1 MDSVFFEKVDIAQEF
16 QLFYKIQNGILV
28 KNPLKSKN
36 CFLPFCVKITYIPV
50 HWRITMK
57 LSQYN
62 IVTPEVFYNPSPA
75 LLYEH
80 AVLFEKD
87 TRITE
92 TGALVAFSGEKTGRC
107 PSDKRIVKEGTSQ
120 NDIDWGDVNIAF
132 EKESFLLNRDTALSY
147 LNTLPRIYVVDSYAG
162 WDNKN
167 RIKVRVIC
175 SRPYHAL
182 FMNNMLITPTES
194 ELKEFGE
201 PDYTIINAGSTA
213 ANKQVKGVTSNTSVS
228 LDFES
233 KEMIILGT
241 DYAGEM
247 KKGVF
252 TIMNYLLPKKDI
264 LTMHCSVNEGSDND
278 VSIFCGLSGTGKTT
292 LSADANR
299 KLIGDDEHYWT
310 EEGLF
315 NIEGGCYAKCDN
327 LSQETE
333 PEIYQAIRF
342 GALLE
347 NVVLDEKTRKVD
359 YRDLSITQNTRA
371 SYKINHIPNAKIPC
385 RAKHAKNIIFLTA
398 DAYGIFPPVSKLTV
412 EQAMYF
418 FVNGYTAKVAGTEMG
433 VKEPKATFSACYGA
447 PFMVWHPQTYANL
460 LAKKIKTHQCSV
472 WLVNTGWT
480 GGKFGEGQRISLKY
494 TRALIDAIHN
504 ESLEK
509 VQFEKIETFDLS
521 IPKSVENVPT
531 EILNPRKTWNN
542 SSQYDATYRELK
554 SLFDENNKKFLK

>member
-1 MDSVFFEKVDIAQEF
+1 MTKV
-16 QLFYKIQNGILV
+16 
-28 KNPLKSKN
+28 
-36 CFLPFCVKITYIPV
+36 
-50 HWRITMK
+50 
-57 LSQYN
+57 YN
-62 IVTPEVFYNPSPA
+62 IDKPEIYFNPAPA

-80 AVLFEKD
+80 AVLFEKE

-107 PSDKRIVKEGTSQ
+107 PEDKRIVKESTTER
-120 NDIDWGDVNIAF
+120 DIDWGKVNIPF
-132 EKESFLLNRDTALSY
+132 ERESFLQNKEIALNF
-147 LNTLPRIYVVDSYAG
+147 LNTRPRVYVVDCFAG
-162 WDNKN
+162 WDPKN

-182 FMNNMLITPTES
+182 FMNNMLITPTED
-194 ELKEFGE
+194 ELKSFGE
-201 PDYTIINAGSTA
+201 PDYTIINAGSTN
-213 ANKQVKGVTSNTSVS
+213 ANPNVKGVTSSTSVC
-228 LDFES
+228 LDFEL

-252 TIMNYLLPKKDI
+252 TIMNYILPKKDI
-264 LTMHCSVNEGSDND
+264 LTMHCSVNEGDNKD

-292 LSADANR
+292 LSADPHR

-310 EEGLF
+310 EDGLF

-333 PEIYQAIRF
+333 PEIYGAIGF

-347 NVVLDEKTRKVD
+347 NVVINEKTRKVD
-359 YRDLSITQNTRA
+359 FSDLSLTQNTRA
-371 SYKINHIPNAKIPC
+371 SYKINAIPNAKIPC
-385 RAKHAKNIIFLTA
+385 RTSAAKNMIFLTA
-398 DAYGIFPPVSKLTV
+398 DAYGVFPPISKLTV

-447 PFMVWHPQTYANL
+447 PFMVWHPLTYASL
-460 LAKKIKTHQCSV
+460 LARKIKSSNCDV

-480 GGKFGEGQRISLKY
+480 GGKYGEGHRISLKH
-494 TRALIDAIHN
+494 TRAILDAIHSG
-504 ESLEK
+504 SLDK
-509 VQFEKIETFDLS
+509 AQWEKIEAFDLT
-521 IPKSVENVPT
+521 IPKFVDNVPT
-531 EILNPRKTWNN
+531 EILNPKKTWKS
-542 SSQYDATYRELK
+542 SSQYDDTYRTLK
-554 SLFDENNKKFLK
+554 NLFDENNKKFAK

>member
-1 MDSVFFEKVDIAQEF
+1 MKLEQ
-16 QLFYKIQNGILV
+16 YKING
-28 KNPLKSKN
+28 
-36 CFLPFCVKITYIPV
+36 
-50 HWRITMK
+50 
-57 LSQYN
+57 
-62 IVTPEVFYNPSPA
+62 PEIFYNPTPA
-75 LLYEH
+75 MLYEH
-80 AVLFEKD
+80 AVLFEKE

-107 PSDKRIVKEGTSQ
+107 PEDKRIVKEGSTE
-120 NDIDWGDVNIAF
+120 NDIDWGKVNIPF
-132 EKESFLLNRDTALSY
+132 ERESFLKNKEIALNF
-147 LNTLPRIYVVDSYAG
+147 LNTRPRVYVVDSYAG
-162 WDNKN
+162 WDPKN

-182 FMNNMLITPTES
+182 FMYNMLITPTES
-194 ELKEFGE
+194 ELKSFGE
-201 PDYTIINAGSTA
+201 PDYTIINAGSTLA
-213 ANKQVKGVTSNTSVS
+213 DTNVKGVTSTTSVS
-228 LDFES
+228 LDFEL
-233 KEMIILGT
+233 KEMVILGT

-264 LTMHCSVNEGSDND
+264 FTMHCSVNEGDD
-278 VSIFCGLSGTGKTT
+278 KDASIFCGLSGTGKTT
-292 LSADANR
+292 LSADPNR

-310 EEGLF
+310 DEGLF

-333 PEIYQAIRF
+333 PEIYGAIRF

-385 RAKHAKNIIFLTA
+385 KAPHAKNIIFLTA
-398 DAYGIFPPVSKLTV
+398 DAYGVFPPISKLTV

-447 PFMVWHPQTYANL
+447 PFMVWHPQTYASL
-460 LAKKIKTHQCSV
+460 LAKRIKSTGCAV
-472 WLVNTGWT
+472 WLVNTGWI
-480 GGKFGEGQRISLKY
+480 GGKYGEGHRISLKH
-494 TRALIDAIHN
+494 TRAILDAIHN
-504 ESLEK
+504 GTLEK
-509 VQFEKIETFDLS
+509 TAFEKIETFDLS
-521 IPKSVENVPT
+521 IPRSIENVPT
-531 EILNPRKTWNN
+531 EILNPMKTWK
-542 SSQYDATYRELK
+542 SSSEYNETYRQLK
-554 SLFDENNKKFLK
+554 ALFEENNKKFVK